1 MMLSVFSG
9 LKYSFSYE
17 VETGHYLLHDN
28 DYNAHIYLQGDDAR
42 IFREQIELID
52 NLKDPESKTGLLM
65 ENTISIYL

>member
-9 LKYSFSYE
+9 LQYSFSYE

-28 DYNAHIYLQGDDAR
+28 DYNSHIYLQGDDAR

-52 NLKDPESKTGLLM
+52 CLKDPDSKTGMLM